1 MTVHLTGAEKPAM
14 NTRQRIKR
22 QMTYAAENGRLF
34 HLWWHPHDFGL
45 NTDKN
50 LANLKEILEH
60 YEFLNQKYGFESK
73 NIGEVA
79 EICINGREDI

>member
-1 MTVHLTGAEKPAM
+1 
-14 NTRQRIKR
+14 
-22 QMTYAAENGRLF
+22 MTYAAENGRLF

-79 EICINGREDI
+79 DLCLNKND